1 MRSQSLLLFVAL
13 TPSCL
18 HAGTLATSQDTNTG
32 WKIYTLR
39 QGETQVRVAPAA
51 GANGYSLEHQ
61 GIEYLR
67 VPEDLTRLRGVS
79 FGTPILYPMPN
90 RVRGAKFT
98 FAGQTYEFPP
108 NGRGNFIHGLVHSE
122 PFEVVAADTD
132 KDSAQLTCALK
143 FQPGGRPYKLF
154 PWRHVFRVT
163 IRVRDGSVR
172 WTYEVV
178 NPKDGRDLPFGV
190 ALHPYFV
197 YQNSRAQTFL
207 QVPATHLMES
217 TRQLPSGRLL
227 ELTGQ
232 ALDARQPRSLDGYS
246 ADDVFFGMR
255 PGQPAHVDFRD
266 VDRRLTFKASP
277 EFTHLVVYT
286 PDRPFFCIENQTCST
301 DAHNLTAQGKRDVAH
316 LQICPPGTVMSGFV
330 EYRINRKEIVK

>member
-1 MRSQSLLLFVAL
+1 MRIQSLLLLLAL
-13 TPSCL
+13 TPPCL
-18 HAGTLATSQDTNTG
+18 RAGTIATSQDADTG

-39 QGETQVRVAPAA
+39 QGETQVRVVPDA
-51 GANGYSLEHQ
+51 GANGYSIEHQ

-67 VPEDLTRLRGVS
+67 VPEDLARLRGVW
-79 FGTPILYPMPN
+79 FGNPILYPMPN

-98 FAGQTYEFPP
+98 FAGKAYEFPA

-122 PFEVVAADTD
+122 SFEVVATATD
-132 KDSAQLTCALK
+132 EDSAQLTCALR

-163 IRVRDGSVR
+163 IRVEDGSVR
-172 WTYEVV
+172 WTYEVD
-178 NPKDGRDLPFGV
+178 NQEDERDLPFGV

-197 YQNSRAQTFL
+197 YQKSRAQTFL

-217 TRQLPSGRLL
+217 TGQLPSGRLL
-227 ELTGQ
+227 DLDGQ
-232 ALDARQPRSLDGYS
+232 ALDARQPRSLEDYN

-255 PGQPAHVDFRD
+255 PDQPARVAFRD
-266 VDRRLTFKASP
+266 VERSISFGASP

-301 DAHNLTAQGKRDVAH
+301 DAHNLAAEGKRDVAH
-316 LQICPPGTVMSGFV
+316 LQICSPGVVKSGFV
-330 EYRINRKEIVK
+330 EYRIK